1 MKKKHTICIGDNH
14 EIFRE
19 GIKALLTSSD
29 QFEVICEGE
38 DGRDIISAV
47 KKFRP
52 DILLL
57 DLSMPKMNGLHVI
70 KSLKSQYLD
79 IKIIILTLHDTEEYI
94 HAALEAGANGYLL
107 KDSCYGDL
115 KEALLA
121 VMKNQTPLSPSVS
134 SKIIDVFLNEDQ
146 PKKVTTTWE
155 SLTPREREHLKLIAE
170 SNSNKKIAEYLCIS
184 IKTVE
189 KHRANLMKK
198 LGMHSA
204 TELTVYAVK
213 KGLINK

>member
-1 MKKKHTICIGDNH
+1 
-14 EIFRE
+14 
-19 GIKALLTSSD
+19 
-29 QFEVICEGE
+29 
-38 DGRDIISAV
+38 
-47 KKFRP
+47 
-52 DILLL
+52 
-57 DLSMPKMNGLHVI
+57 MNGLHVI
-70 KSLKSQYLD
+70 KALKSQYLD

-134 SKIIDVFLNEDQ
+134 SKIIDVFLNEDH

-213 KGLINK
+213 KGLVNK